1 MRTLLFISILLA
13 LLLTPEGILNAQN
26 QQNPFEL
33 IPRLDLPPE
42 SEETSQIADTGNPFD
57 IIPPRESARP
67 VRPDLELKP
76 DPVKR
81 VITQPNRRL
90 LLITNTSLLILLTI
104 LVTLLR
110 SQLGRTYRAFLNDNL
125 LAQLQRERETVGGIP
140 YYLFYIFAILSIG
153 FFVFLIV
160 QEFEYS
166 FYTQNPW
173 KGLGI
178 SIGLL
183 AVLLLAKHTTL
194 SLIGYIFPIQKE
206 IALYSMTI
214 IVFSIIIGIILI
226 PINLLVSFAPEGLT
240 RMITYIALAIIILIY
255 LFRSLRGLFIANKFI
270 LFHKFHFLLYICTV
284 EVVPI
289 AIIARVIL
297 G

>member
-1 MRTLLFISILLA
+1 MRTLLFISISLA

-226 PINLLVSFAPEGLT
+226 PINLLISFAPEGLT

>member
-13 LLLTPEGILNAQN
+13 LLLTPEGTLNAQN

-173 KGLGI
+173 KGLGL
-178 SIGLL
+178 SMGLF

-214 IVFSIIIGIILI
+214 IVFSIILGIILI
-226 PINLLVSFAPEGLT
+226 PINLLISFAPEGLT

>member
-1 MRTLLFISILLA
+1 MRKLLFISILLA

-33 IPRLDLPPE
+33 VPRLDLPPE
-42 SEETSQIADTGNPFD
+42 SEETPQIADTGNPFD
-57 IIPPRESARP
+57 ITPPLESTQP
-67 VRPDLELKP
+67 VRPELELKP
-76 DPVKR
+76 APVR
-81 VITQPNRRL
+81 QVITQPNRRL
-90 LLITNTSLLILLTI
+90 LLIANTSLLILLTI

-140 YYLFYIFAILSIG
+140 YYLFYTFAILSIG
-153 FFVFLIV
+153 FFIFLIV

-166 FYTQNPW
+166 FYTQSPW

-178 SIGLL
+178 CIGLL
-183 AVLLLAKHTTL
+183 AGLLLAKHTAL

-214 IVFSIIIGIILI
+214 IVFSIILGVILI
-226 PINLLVSFAPEGLT
+226 PINLLISFAPEGLT
-240 RMITYIALAIIILIY
+240 RTIAYIALAAIILIY